1 MIVIIKII
9 RRIMI
14 IILVTMKIINNKTMY
29 MKCMIDMK
37 DMLLHQPIHKLSNK
51 QKNIAIKQ
59 NMKKSIT
66 RKINK

>member
-59 NMKKSIT
+59 KLKKV
-66 RKINK
+66 

>member
-37 DMLLHQPIHKLSNK
+37 DMLLHKHSYELSN
-51 QKNIAIKQ
+51 N
-59 NMKKSIT
+59 
-66 RKINK
+66 KILE